1 MGFFDKALKKVQD
14 VGENIAASANNV
26 KTVVETSVQ
35 DTMEIT
41 GLKRQ
46 IRELEKEMDAQYL
59 QIGKKY
65 AEFVADMDD
74 AEPETAENE
83 AAEATESSEVIDEVK
98 EEAIDEVKAED
109 VAETVDEAKEEAAD
123 ETIDEVKAEDTAE
136 TIDEEKEV
144 SEEPAEDKVAEE
156 SDEDEEPV
164 FDVSDFLTIIKQDQ
178 AKKKELENQLAEVEK
193 RALIYRTNSEFRHIF
208 SELLGNKPHEVL
220 YILRF
225 SLETFAKF
233 RILCSN
239 SHRTGIQITYAHHHT
254 AKRYKRSCRKSE
266 FFRSQKCRDRHI
278 SSAHQFSVC
287 FDLHTFTQSV
297 LDQCLMS
304 LSQTKFPRKSRIV
317 DGTFRSSTGTAVVTG
332 NQNYLCSC
340 FCHTCC
346 YGSDACF

>member
-83 AAEATESSEVIDEVK
+83 AAEAETTEATESSEVIDEVK
-98 EEAIDEVKAED
+98 AEAAEAIDEVNAED

-193 RALIYRTNSEFRHIF
+193 RAKQNT
-208 SELLGNKPHEVL
+208 LLREKTKAEESFEQEKG
-220 YILRF
+220 
-225 SLETFAKF
+225 
-233 RILCSN
+233 
-239 SHRTGIQITYAHHHT
+239 
-254 AKRYKRSCRKSE
+254 
-266 FFRSQKCRDRHI
+266 
-278 SSAHQFSVC
+278 
-287 FDLHTFTQSV
+287 V
-297 LDQCLMS
+297 LDKALAMEIISKEEYEQKLNIARKKVENFEEIKKIEQQFEMGII
-304 LSQTKFPRKSRIV
+304 TKEEKDEKIN
-317 DGTFRSSTGTAVVTG
+317 AIL
-332 NQNYLCSC
+332 N
-340 FCHTCC
+340 
-346 YGSDACF
+346 A

>member
-83 AAEATESSEVIDEVK
+83 AAEAETTEATEPSEVIDEVK
-98 EEAIDEVKAED
+98 EEAIDEVKAEAA
-109 VAETVDEAKEEAAD
+109 AETVDEAKEEAAD
-123 ETIDEVKAEDTAE
+123 EAIDEVKAEDTAE
-136 TIDEEKEV
+136 TIDEEKEA

-193 RALIYRTNSEFRHIF
+193 RAKQNT
-208 SELLGNKPHEVL
+208 LLREKTKAEESFEQEKG
-220 YILRF
+220 
-225 SLETFAKF
+225 
-233 RILCSN
+233 
-239 SHRTGIQITYAHHHT
+239 
-254 AKRYKRSCRKSE
+254 
-266 FFRSQKCRDRHI
+266 
-278 SSAHQFSVC
+278 
-287 FDLHTFTQSV
+287 V
-297 LDQCLMS
+297 LDKALAMEIISKEEYEQKLNIARKKVENFEEIKKIEQQFEMGII
-304 LSQTKFPRKSRIV
+304 TKEEKDEKIN
-317 DGTFRSSTGTAVVTG
+317 AIL
-332 NQNYLCSC
+332 N
-340 FCHTCC
+340 
-346 YGSDACF
+346 A

>member
-98 EEAIDEVKAED
+98 AEAIDEVKAEAA
-109 VAETVDEAKEEAAD
+109 AETVDEAKEEAA
-123 ETIDEVKAEDTAE
+123 
-136 TIDEEKEV
+136 
-144 SEEPAEDKVAEE
+144 
-156 SDEDEEPV
+156 DEDEEPV

-178 AKKKELENQLAEVEK
+178 ARKKELENQLAEVEK
-193 RALIYRTNSEFRHIF
+193 RAKQNT
-208 SELLGNKPHEVL
+208 LLREKTKAEESFEQEKG
-220 YILRF
+220 
-225 SLETFAKF
+225 
-233 RILCSN
+233 
-239 SHRTGIQITYAHHHT
+239 
-254 AKRYKRSCRKSE
+254 
-266 FFRSQKCRDRHI
+266 
-278 SSAHQFSVC
+278 
-287 FDLHTFTQSV
+287 V
-297 LDQCLMS
+297 LDKALAMEIISKEEYEQKLNIARKKVENFEEIKKIEQQFEMGII
-304 LSQTKFPRKSRIV
+304 TKEEKDEKIN
-317 DGTFRSSTGTAVVTG
+317 AIL
-332 NQNYLCSC
+332 N
-340 FCHTCC
+340 
-346 YGSDACF
+346 A

>member
-83 AAEATESSEVIDEVK
+83 AAEAETTEAETTEATESSEVIDEVK
-98 EEAIDEVKAED
+98 EEAIDEVKAEAA
-109 VAETVDEAKEEAAD
+109 AETVDEAKEEAAA

-193 RALIYRTNSEFRHIF
+193 RAKQNT
-208 SELLGNKPHEVL
+208 LLREKTKAEESFEQEKG
-220 YILRF
+220 
-225 SLETFAKF
+225 
-233 RILCSN
+233 
-239 SHRTGIQITYAHHHT
+239 
-254 AKRYKRSCRKSE
+254 
-266 FFRSQKCRDRHI
+266 
-278 SSAHQFSVC
+278 
-287 FDLHTFTQSV
+287 V
-297 LDQCLMS
+297 LDKALAMEIISKEEYEQKLNIARKKVENFEEIKKIEQQFEMGII
-304 LSQTKFPRKSRIV
+304 TKEEKDEKIN
-317 DGTFRSSTGTAVVTG
+317 AIL
-332 NQNYLCSC
+332 N
-340 FCHTCC
+340 
-346 YGSDACF
+346 A

>member
-1 MGFFDKALKKVQD
+1 MGFFVKALKKVQD

-83 AAEATESSEVIDEVK
+83 AAEAETTEATESSEVIDEVK
-98 EEAIDEVKAED
+98 EEAIDEVKAEAA
-109 VAETVDEAKEEAAD
+109 AETVDEAKEEAAD

-193 RALIYRTNSEFRHIF
+193 RAKQNT
-208 SELLGNKPHEVL
+208 LLREKTKAEESFEQEKG
-220 YILRF
+220 
-225 SLETFAKF
+225 
-233 RILCSN
+233 
-239 SHRTGIQITYAHHHT
+239 
-254 AKRYKRSCRKSE
+254 
-266 FFRSQKCRDRHI
+266 
-278 SSAHQFSVC
+278 
-287 FDLHTFTQSV
+287 V
-297 LDQCLMS
+297 LDKALAMEIISKEEYEQKLNIAKKKVENFEEIKKIEQQFEMGII
-304 LSQTKFPRKSRIV
+304 TKEEKDEKIN
-317 DGTFRSSTGTAVVTG
+317 AIL
-332 NQNYLCSC
+332 N
-340 FCHTCC
+340 
-346 YGSDACF
+346 A

>member
-14 VGENIAASANNV
+14 VGENIAASASNV

-98 EEAIDEVKAED
+98 AEAATEAIDEVKAED

-144 SEEPAEDKVAEE
+144 SEEPAEDKVTEE

-193 RALIYRTNSEFRHIF
+193 RAKQNT
-208 SELLGNKPHEVL
+208 LLREKTKAEESFEQEKG
-220 YILRF
+220 
-225 SLETFAKF
+225 
-233 RILCSN
+233 
-239 SHRTGIQITYAHHHT
+239 
-254 AKRYKRSCRKSE
+254 
-266 FFRSQKCRDRHI
+266 
-278 SSAHQFSVC
+278 
-287 FDLHTFTQSV
+287 V
-297 LDQCLMS
+297 LDKALAMEIISKEEYEQKLNIARKKVENFEEIKKIEQQFEMGII
-304 LSQTKFPRKSRIV
+304 TKEEKDEKIN
-317 DGTFRSSTGTAVVTG
+317 AIL
-332 NQNYLCSC
+332 N
-340 FCHTCC
+340 
-346 YGSDACF
+346 A

>member
-35 DTMEIT
+35 DTMKIT

-98 EEAIDEVKAED
+98 EEAIDEVKAEAAD
-109 VAETVDEAKEEAAD
+109 ETVDEAKEEAA
-123 ETIDEVKAEDTAE
+123 
-136 TIDEEKEV
+136 
-144 SEEPAEDKVAEE
+144 
-156 SDEDEEPV
+156 DEDEEPV

-193 RALIYRTNSEFRHIF
+193 RAKQNT
-208 SELLGNKPHEVL
+208 LLREKTKAEESFEQEKG
-220 YILRF
+220 
-225 SLETFAKF
+225 
-233 RILCSN
+233 
-239 SHRTGIQITYAHHHT
+239 
-254 AKRYKRSCRKSE
+254 
-266 FFRSQKCRDRHI
+266 
-278 SSAHQFSVC
+278 
-287 FDLHTFTQSV
+287 V
-297 LDQCLMS
+297 LDKALAMEIISKEEYEQKLNIARKKVENFEEIKKIEQQFEMGII
-304 LSQTKFPRKSRIV
+304 TKEEKDEKIN
-317 DGTFRSSTGTAVVTG
+317 AIL
-332 NQNYLCSC
+332 N
-340 FCHTCC
+340 
-346 YGSDACF
+346 A

>member
-83 AAEATESSEVIDEVK
+83 AAEAEAAEATESSEVIDEVK
-98 EEAIDEVKAED
+98 EEAIDEVKAEAAD
-109 VAETVDEAKEEAAD
+109 ETVDEAKEEAA
-123 ETIDEVKAEDTAE
+123 
-136 TIDEEKEV
+136 
-144 SEEPAEDKVAEE
+144 
-156 SDEDEEPV
+156 DEDEEPV

-193 RALIYRTNSEFRHIF
+193 RAKQNT
-208 SELLGNKPHEVL
+208 LLREKTKAEESFEQEKG
-220 YILRF
+220 
-225 SLETFAKF
+225 
-233 RILCSN
+233 
-239 SHRTGIQITYAHHHT
+239 
-254 AKRYKRSCRKSE
+254 
-266 FFRSQKCRDRHI
+266 
-278 SSAHQFSVC
+278 
-287 FDLHTFTQSV
+287 V
-297 LDQCLMS
+297 LDKALAMEIISKEEYEQKLNIARKKVENFEEIKKIEQQFEMGII
-304 LSQTKFPRKSRIV
+304 TKEEKDEKIN
-317 DGTFRSSTGTAVVTG
+317 AIL
-332 NQNYLCSC
+332 N
-340 FCHTCC
+340 
-346 YGSDACF
+346 A

>member
-83 AAEATESSEVIDEVK
+83 AAEAETTEATESSEVIDEVK
-98 EEAIDEVKAED
+98 EEAIDEVKAEAA
-109 VAETVDEAKEEAAD
+109 AETVDEVKEEAAA

-193 RALIYRTNSEFRHIF
+193 RAKQNT
-208 SELLGNKPHEVL
+208 LLREKTKAEESFEQEKG
-220 YILRF
+220 
-225 SLETFAKF
+225 
-233 RILCSN
+233 
-239 SHRTGIQITYAHHHT
+239 
-254 AKRYKRSCRKSE
+254 
-266 FFRSQKCRDRHI
+266 
-278 SSAHQFSVC
+278 
-287 FDLHTFTQSV
+287 V
-297 LDQCLMS
+297 LDKALAMEIISKEEYEQKLNIAKKKVENFEEIKKIEQQFEMGII
-304 LSQTKFPRKSRIV
+304 TKEEKDEKIN
-317 DGTFRSSTGTAVVTG
+317 AIL
-332 NQNYLCSC
+332 N
-340 FCHTCC
+340 
-346 YGSDACF
+346 A

>member
-83 AAEATESSEVIDEVK
+83 AAEAETTEATEPSEVIDEVK
-98 EEAIDEVKAED
+98 EEAIDEVKAEAA
-109 VAETVDEAKEEAAD
+109 AETVDEAKEEAAD

-136 TIDEEKEV
+136 TIDEEKEA

-193 RALIYRTNSEFRHIF
+193 RAKQNT
-208 SELLGNKPHEVL
+208 LLREKTKAEESFEQEKG
-220 YILRF
+220 
-225 SLETFAKF
+225 
-233 RILCSN
+233 
-239 SHRTGIQITYAHHHT
+239 
-254 AKRYKRSCRKSE
+254 
-266 FFRSQKCRDRHI
+266 
-278 SSAHQFSVC
+278 
-287 FDLHTFTQSV
+287 V
-297 LDQCLMS
+297 LDKALAMEIISKEEYEQKLNIAKKKVENFEEIKKIEQQFEMGII
-304 LSQTKFPRKSRIV
+304 TKEEKDEKIN
-317 DGTFRSSTGTAVVTG
+317 AIL
-332 NQNYLCSC
+332 N
-340 FCHTCC
+340 
-346 YGSDACF
+346 A

>member
-98 EEAIDEVKAED
+98 EEAIDEVKAESAD
-109 VAETVDEAKEEAAD
+109 ETVDEAKEEAA
-123 ETIDEVKAEDTAE
+123 
-136 TIDEEKEV
+136 
-144 SEEPAEDKVAEE
+144 
-156 SDEDEEPV
+156 DEDEEPV

-193 RALIYRTNSEFRHIF
+193 RAKQNT
-208 SELLGNKPHEVL
+208 LLREKTKAEESFEQEKG
-220 YILRF
+220 
-225 SLETFAKF
+225 
-233 RILCSN
+233 
-239 SHRTGIQITYAHHHT
+239 
-254 AKRYKRSCRKSE
+254 
-266 FFRSQKCRDRHI
+266 
-278 SSAHQFSVC
+278 
-287 FDLHTFTQSV
+287 V
-297 LDQCLMS
+297 LDKALAMEIISKEEYEQKLNIAKKKVENFEEIKKIEQQFEMGII
-304 LSQTKFPRKSRIV
+304 TKEEKDEKIN
-317 DGTFRSSTGTAVVTG
+317 AIL
-332 NQNYLCSC
+332 N
-340 FCHTCC
+340 
-346 YGSDACF
+346 A

>member
-83 AAEATESSEVIDEVK
+83 AAEAETTEATESSEVIDEVK
-98 EEAIDEVKAED
+98 AEAAEAIDEVKAED

-136 TIDEEKEV
+136 TIDEAKEV

-178 AKKKELENQLAEVEK
+178 AKKKGLENQLAEVEK
-193 RALIYRTNSEFRHIF
+193 RAKQNT
-208 SELLGNKPHEVL
+208 LLREKTKAEESFEQEKG
-220 YILRF
+220 
-225 SLETFAKF
+225 
-233 RILCSN
+233 
-239 SHRTGIQITYAHHHT
+239 
-254 AKRYKRSCRKSE
+254 
-266 FFRSQKCRDRHI
+266 
-278 SSAHQFSVC
+278 
-287 FDLHTFTQSV
+287 V
-297 LDQCLMS
+297 LDKALAMEIISKEEYEQKLNIARKKVENFEEIKKIEQQFEMGII
-304 LSQTKFPRKSRIV
+304 TKEEKDEKIN
-317 DGTFRSSTGTAVVTG
+317 AIL
-332 NQNYLCSC
+332 N
-340 FCHTCC
+340 
-346 YGSDACF
+346 A

>member
-83 AAEATESSEVIDEVK
+83 AAEAETTEATESSEVIDEVK
-98 EEAIDEVKAED
+98 EEAIDEVKAEAA
-109 VAETVDEAKEEAAD
+109 AEKVDEAKEEAAD

-136 TIDEEKEV
+136 TIDEEKEA
-144 SEEPAEDKVAEE
+144 SEESAEDKVAEE

-193 RALIYRTNSEFRHIF
+193 RAKQNT
-208 SELLGNKPHEVL
+208 LLREKTKAEESFEQEKG
-220 YILRF
+220 
-225 SLETFAKF
+225 
-233 RILCSN
+233 
-239 SHRTGIQITYAHHHT
+239 
-254 AKRYKRSCRKSE
+254 
-266 FFRSQKCRDRHI
+266 
-278 SSAHQFSVC
+278 
-287 FDLHTFTQSV
+287 V
-297 LDQCLMS
+297 LDKALAMEIISKEEYEQKLNIARKKVENFEEIKKIEQQFEMGII
-304 LSQTKFPRKSRIV
+304 TKEEKDEKIN
-317 DGTFRSSTGTAVVTG
+317 AIL
-332 NQNYLCSC
+332 N
-340 FCHTCC
+340 
-346 YGSDACF
+346 A

>member
-83 AAEATESSEVIDEVK
+83 AAEAETTEATESSEVIDEVK

-109 VAETVDEAKEEAAD
+109 VAETVDEAKEEAPA

-144 SEEPAEDKVAEE
+144 FEEPAEDKVAEE

-193 RALIYRTNSEFRHIF
+193 RAKQNT
-208 SELLGNKPHEVL
+208 LLREKTKAEESFEQEKG
-220 YILRF
+220 
-225 SLETFAKF
+225 
-233 RILCSN
+233 
-239 SHRTGIQITYAHHHT
+239 
-254 AKRYKRSCRKSE
+254 
-266 FFRSQKCRDRHI
+266 
-278 SSAHQFSVC
+278 
-287 FDLHTFTQSV
+287 V
-297 LDQCLMS
+297 LDKALAMEIISKEEYEQKLNIARKKVENFEEIKKIEQQFEMGII
-304 LSQTKFPRKSRIV
+304 TKEEKDEKIN
-317 DGTFRSSTGTAVVTG
+317 AIL
-332 NQNYLCSC
+332 N
-340 FCHTCC
+340 
-346 YGSDACF
+346 A

>member
-83 AAEATESSEVIDEVK
+83 AAEAETTEATESSEVIDEVK
-98 EEAIDEVKAED
+98 AEAAAEAIDEVKAED

-136 TIDEEKEV
+136 TIDEAKEA

-193 RALIYRTNSEFRHIF
+193 RAKQNT
-208 SELLGNKPHEVL
+208 LLREKTKAEESFEQEKG
-220 YILRF
+220 
-225 SLETFAKF
+225 
-233 RILCSN
+233 
-239 SHRTGIQITYAHHHT
+239 
-254 AKRYKRSCRKSE
+254 
-266 FFRSQKCRDRHI
+266 
-278 SSAHQFSVC
+278 
-287 FDLHTFTQSV
+287 V
-297 LDQCLMS
+297 LDKALAMEIISKEEYEQKLNIARKKVENFEEIKKIEQQFEMGII
-304 LSQTKFPRKSRIV
+304 TKEEKDEKIN
-317 DGTFRSSTGTAVVTG
+317 AIL
-332 NQNYLCSC
+332 N
-340 FCHTCC
+340 
-346 YGSDACF
+346 A

>member
-83 AAEATESSEVIDEVK
+83 AAEA
-98 EEAIDEVKAED
+98 
-109 VAETVDEAKEEAAD
+109 ETVDEAKEEAPA

-136 TIDEEKEV
+136 TIDEEKEA
-144 SEEPAEDKVAEE
+144 SEESAEDKVAEE

-193 RALIYRTNSEFRHIF
+193 RAKQNT
-208 SELLGNKPHEVL
+208 LLREKTKAEESFEQEKG
-220 YILRF
+220 
-225 SLETFAKF
+225 
-233 RILCSN
+233 
-239 SHRTGIQITYAHHHT
+239 
-254 AKRYKRSCRKSE
+254 
-266 FFRSQKCRDRHI
+266 
-278 SSAHQFSVC
+278 
-287 FDLHTFTQSV
+287 V
-297 LDQCLMS
+297 LDKALAMEIISKEEYEQKLNIARKKVENFEEIKKIEQQFEMGII
-304 LSQTKFPRKSRIV
+304 TKEEKDEKIN
-317 DGTFRSSTGTAVVTG
+317 AIL
-332 NQNYLCSC
+332 N
-340 FCHTCC
+340 
-346 YGSDACF
+346 A

>member
-83 AAEATESSEVIDEVK
+83 AAEAETTEATESSEVIDEVK
-98 EEAIDEVKAED
+98 EEAIDEVKAEAA
-109 VAETVDEAKEEAAD
+109 AETVDEAKEEAAA

-193 RALIYRTNSEFRHIF
+193 RAKQNT
-208 SELLGNKPHEVL
+208 LLREKTKAEESFEQEKG
-220 YILRF
+220 
-225 SLETFAKF
+225 
-233 RILCSN
+233 
-239 SHRTGIQITYAHHHT
+239 
-254 AKRYKRSCRKSE
+254 
-266 FFRSQKCRDRHI
+266 
-278 SSAHQFSVC
+278 
-287 FDLHTFTQSV
+287 V
-297 LDQCLMS
+297 LDKALAMEIISKEEYEQKLNIAEKKVENFEEIKKIEQQFEMGII
-304 LSQTKFPRKSRIV
+304 TKEEKDEKIN
-317 DGTFRSSTGTAVVTG
+317 AIL
-332 NQNYLCSC
+332 N
-340 FCHTCC
+340 
-346 YGSDACF
+346 A

>member
-74 AEPETAENE
+74 AEPETAETE
-83 AAEATESSEVIDEVK
+83 TTEATESSEVIDEVK
-98 EEAIDEVKAED
+98 AEAAEAIDEVKAED

-193 RALIYRTNSEFRHIF
+193 RAKQNT
-208 SELLGNKPHEVL
+208 LLREKTKAEESFEQEKG
-220 YILRF
+220 
-225 SLETFAKF
+225 
-233 RILCSN
+233 
-239 SHRTGIQITYAHHHT
+239 
-254 AKRYKRSCRKSE
+254 
-266 FFRSQKCRDRHI
+266 
-278 SSAHQFSVC
+278 
-287 FDLHTFTQSV
+287 V
-297 LDQCLMS
+297 LDKALAMEIISKEEYEQKLNIARKKVENFEEIKKIEQQFEMGII
-304 LSQTKFPRKSRIV
+304 TKEEKDEKIN
-317 DGTFRSSTGTAVVTG
+317 AIL
-332 NQNYLCSC
+332 N
-340 FCHTCC
+340 
-346 YGSDACF
+346 A

>member
-83 AAEATESSEVIDEVK
+83 TTEATESSEVIDEVK
-98 EEAIDEVKAED
+98 EEAIDEVKAE

-136 TIDEEKEV
+136 TIDEVKEE
-144 SEEPAEDKVAEE
+144 SEEPEEDEVAEE
-156 SDEDEEPV
+156 SDEEPV

-193 RALIYRTNSEFRHIF
+193 RAKQNT
-208 SELLGNKPHEVL
+208 LLREKTKAEESFEQEKG
-220 YILRF
+220 
-225 SLETFAKF
+225 
-233 RILCSN
+233 
-239 SHRTGIQITYAHHHT
+239 
-254 AKRYKRSCRKSE
+254 
-266 FFRSQKCRDRHI
+266 
-278 SSAHQFSVC
+278 
-287 FDLHTFTQSV
+287 V
-297 LDQCLMS
+297 LDKALAMEIISKEEYEQKLNIAKKKVENFEEIKKIEQQFEMGII
-304 LSQTKFPRKSRIV
+304 TKEEKDEKIN
-317 DGTFRSSTGTAVVTG
+317 AIL
-332 NQNYLCSC
+332 N
-340 FCHTCC
+340 
-346 YGSDACF
+346 A

>member
-98 EEAIDEVKAED
+98 AEAAEAIDEVKAEAAD
-109 VAETVDEAKEEAAD
+109 ETVDEAKEEAAD

-136 TIDEEKEV
+136 TIDEEKEA

-193 RALIYRTNSEFRHIF
+193 RAKQNT
-208 SELLGNKPHEVL
+208 LLREKTKAEESFEQEKG
-220 YILRF
+220 
-225 SLETFAKF
+225 
-233 RILCSN
+233 
-239 SHRTGIQITYAHHHT
+239 
-254 AKRYKRSCRKSE
+254 
-266 FFRSQKCRDRHI
+266 
-278 SSAHQFSVC
+278 
-287 FDLHTFTQSV
+287 V
-297 LDQCLMS
+297 LDKALAMEIISKEEYEQKLNIARKKVENFEEIKKIEQQFEMGII
-304 LSQTKFPRKSRIV
+304 TKEEKDEKIN
-317 DGTFRSSTGTAVVTG
+317 AIL
-332 NQNYLCSC
+332 N
-340 FCHTCC
+340 
-346 YGSDACF
+346 A

>member
-83 AAEATESSEVIDEVK
+83 AAEAETTEATESSEVIDEVK
-98 EEAIDEVKAED
+98 EEAIDEVKAE
-109 VAETVDEAKEEAAD
+109 AAAD

-193 RALIYRTNSEFRHIF
+193 RAKQNT
-208 SELLGNKPHEVL
+208 LLREKTKAEESFEQEKG
-220 YILRF
+220 
-225 SLETFAKF
+225 
-233 RILCSN
+233 
-239 SHRTGIQITYAHHHT
+239 
-254 AKRYKRSCRKSE
+254 
-266 FFRSQKCRDRHI
+266 
-278 SSAHQFSVC
+278 
-287 FDLHTFTQSV
+287 V
-297 LDQCLMS
+297 LDKALAMEIISKEEYEQKLNIARKKVENFEEIKKIEQQFEMGII
-304 LSQTKFPRKSRIV
+304 TKEEKDEKIN
-317 DGTFRSSTGTAVVTG
+317 AIL
-332 NQNYLCSC
+332 N
-340 FCHTCC
+340 
-346 YGSDACF
+346 A

>member
-83 AAEATESSEVIDEVK
+83 AAEAETTEATEPSEV
-98 EEAIDEVKAED
+98 
-109 VAETVDEAKEEAAD
+109 
-123 ETIDEVKAEDTAE
+123 IDEVKAEDTAE

-193 RALIYRTNSEFRHIF
+193 RAKQNT
-208 SELLGNKPHEVL
+208 LLREKTKAEESFEQEKG
-220 YILRF
+220 
-225 SLETFAKF
+225 
-233 RILCSN
+233 
-239 SHRTGIQITYAHHHT
+239 
-254 AKRYKRSCRKSE
+254 
-266 FFRSQKCRDRHI
+266 
-278 SSAHQFSVC
+278 
-287 FDLHTFTQSV
+287 V
-297 LDQCLMS
+297 LDKALAMEIISKEEYEQKLNIARKKVENFEEIKKIEQQFEMGII
-304 LSQTKFPRKSRIV
+304 TKEEKDEKIN
-317 DGTFRSSTGTAVVTG
+317 AIL
-332 NQNYLCSC
+332 N
-340 FCHTCC
+340 
-346 YGSDACF
+346 A

>member
-98 EEAIDEVKAED
+98 AEAAAEAIDEVKAEAAD
-109 VAETVDEAKEEAAD
+109 ETVDEAKEEAAD

-193 RALIYRTNSEFRHIF
+193 RAKQNT
-208 SELLGNKPHEVL
+208 LLREKTKAEESFEQEKG
-220 YILRF
+220 
-225 SLETFAKF
+225 
-233 RILCSN
+233 
-239 SHRTGIQITYAHHHT
+239 
-254 AKRYKRSCRKSE
+254 
-266 FFRSQKCRDRHI
+266 
-278 SSAHQFSVC
+278 
-287 FDLHTFTQSV
+287 V
-297 LDQCLMS
+297 LDKALAMEIISKEEYEQKLNIARKKVESFEEIKKIEQQFEMGII
-304 LSQTKFPRKSRIV
+304 TKEEKDEKIN
-317 DGTFRSSTGTAVVTG
+317 AIL
-332 NQNYLCSC
+332 N
-340 FCHTCC
+340 
-346 YGSDACF
+346 A

>member
-14 VGENIAASANNV
+14 VGENIAASVNNV

-83 AAEATESSEVIDEVK
+83 AAEAETTEAETTEATESSEVIDEVK
-98 EEAIDEVKAED
+98 EEAIDEVKAEAA
-109 VAETVDEAKEEAAD
+109 AETVDEAKEEAAA

-144 SEEPAEDKVAEE
+144 SKEPAEDKVAEE

-193 RALIYRTNSEFRHIF
+193 RAKQNT
-208 SELLGNKPHEVL
+208 LLREKTKAEESFEQEKG
-220 YILRF
+220 
-225 SLETFAKF
+225 
-233 RILCSN
+233 
-239 SHRTGIQITYAHHHT
+239 
-254 AKRYKRSCRKSE
+254 
-266 FFRSQKCRDRHI
+266 
-278 SSAHQFSVC
+278 
-287 FDLHTFTQSV
+287 V
-297 LDQCLMS
+297 LDKALAMEIISKEEYEQKLNIARKKVENFEEIKKIEQQFEMGII
-304 LSQTKFPRKSRIV
+304 TKEEKDEKIN
-317 DGTFRSSTGTAVVTG
+317 AIL
-332 NQNYLCSC
+332 N
-340 FCHTCC
+340 
-346 YGSDACF
+346 A

>member
-83 AAEATESSEVIDEVK
+83 AAEVTESSEVIDEVK
-98 EEAIDEVKAED
+98 EEAIDEVKAE
-109 VAETVDEAKEEAAD
+109 AAAN

-193 RALIYRTNSEFRHIF
+193 RAKQNT
-208 SELLGNKPHEVL
+208 LLREKTKAEESFEQEKG
-220 YILRF
+220 
-225 SLETFAKF
+225 
-233 RILCSN
+233 
-239 SHRTGIQITYAHHHT
+239 
-254 AKRYKRSCRKSE
+254 
-266 FFRSQKCRDRHI
+266 
-278 SSAHQFSVC
+278 
-287 FDLHTFTQSV
+287 V
-297 LDQCLMS
+297 LDKALAMEIISKEEYEQKLNIARKKVENFEEIKKIEQQFEMGII
-304 LSQTKFPRKSRIV
+304 TKEEKDEKIN
-317 DGTFRSSTGTAVVTG
+317 AIL
-332 NQNYLCSC
+332 N
-340 FCHTCC
+340 
-346 YGSDACF
+346 A

>member
-83 AAEATESSEVIDEVK
+83 AAEDETTEATESSEVIDEVK
-98 EEAIDEVKAED
+98 EEAIDEVKAEAA
-109 VAETVDEAKEEAAD
+109 AETVDEAKEEAAD

-193 RALIYRTNSEFRHIF
+193 RAKQNT
-208 SELLGNKPHEVL
+208 LLREKTKAEESFEQEKG
-220 YILRF
+220 
-225 SLETFAKF
+225 
-233 RILCSN
+233 
-239 SHRTGIQITYAHHHT
+239 
-254 AKRYKRSCRKSE
+254 
-266 FFRSQKCRDRHI
+266 
-278 SSAHQFSVC
+278 
-287 FDLHTFTQSV
+287 V
-297 LDQCLMS
+297 LDKALAMEIISKEEYEQKLNIARKKVENFEEIKKIEQQFEMGII
-304 LSQTKFPRKSRIV
+304 TKEEKDEKIN
-317 DGTFRSSTGTAVVTG
+317 AIL
-332 NQNYLCSC
+332 N
-340 FCHTCC
+340 
-346 YGSDACF
+346 A

>member
-46 IRELEKEMDAQYL
+46 IRDLEKEMDAQYL

-83 AAEATESSEVIDEVK
+83 AAEAETTEATESSEVIDEVK
-98 EEAIDEVKAED
+98 KEAIDEVKAED
-109 VAETVDEAKEEAAD
+109 AAETVDEAKEEAAD

-144 SEEPAEDKVAEE
+144 SEEPAEDKVTEE

-193 RALIYRTNSEFRHIF
+193 RAKQNT
-208 SELLGNKPHEVL
+208 LLREKTKAEESFEQEKG
-220 YILRF
+220 
-225 SLETFAKF
+225 
-233 RILCSN
+233 
-239 SHRTGIQITYAHHHT
+239 
-254 AKRYKRSCRKSE
+254 
-266 FFRSQKCRDRHI
+266 
-278 SSAHQFSVC
+278 
-287 FDLHTFTQSV
+287 V
-297 LDQCLMS
+297 LDKALAMEIISKEEYEQKLNIARKKVENFEEIKKIEQQFEMGII
-304 LSQTKFPRKSRIV
+304 TKEEKDEKIN
-317 DGTFRSSTGTAVVTG
+317 AIL
-332 NQNYLCSC
+332 N
-340 FCHTCC
+340 
-346 YGSDACF
+346 A